1 MANLA
6 SSPLVLF
13 LVGDGVATTAI
24 VNLGYTP
31 ATAVLL
37 AASDSNNNS
46 VAANISSVVPGTNNV
61 TINFVAAFSGTIC
74 VQLTLTSSTILS
86 AQIQS
91 VSLGQ
96 AAGKS
101 VVMKT
106 GNLVTTATTADQVV
120 LTYTVTA
127 GKTFYL
133 QYVDFNCRL
142 TTYANTSVLFGAI
155 SLENPSG
162 TKLITELAMAQSGGF
177 PDPIYLAFSEPIP
190 IAAGTVIRVV
200 CTPAASTS
208 FTWQANLGGYEK

>member
-6 SSPLVLF
+6 SFPLV
-13 LVGDGVATTAI
+13 VSIAGDNIATTAVI
-24 VNLGYTP
+24 NMGYTP
-31 ATAVLL
+31 TSATLV
-37 AASDSNNNS
+37 AAYDANYNS
-46 VAANISSVVPGTNNV
+46 VSANISSVVVGSNNV
-61 TINFVAAFSGTIC
+61 TINFVAAFNGTIL
-74 VQLTLTSSTILS
+74 VQLALSSSLHNS
-86 AQIQS
+86 PQIQP

-96 AAGKS
+96 SAGKT
-101 VVMKT
+101 VIMKT
-106 GNLVTTATTADQVV
+106 GNLATTATTVDQVV

-162 TKLITELAMAQSGGF
+162 TKLITELAVAQSGGF
-177 PDPIYLAFSEPIP
+177 PDPIYLAFAEPIP

-208 FTWQANLGGYEK
+208 FTWQANFGGYEK